1 MKKNFTLS
9 LLFFIS
15 QLATYSQDG
24 TIKALKKD
32 AERSISKNA
41 ADTVLKA
48 WKTGGNFGLNLNQ
61 GTLSNWSAGGD
72 KFSLSVNSL
81 LNLFAFHKK
90 GKNSWDNS
98 IDLAYGIVKT
108 TSLGTRKASD
118 RIDLLSK
125 YGHAISAKWNA
136 GALFN
141 LRSQFANG
149 YNYLKDIS
157 GADSAVLTSK
167 TFAPAY
173 LLLSPGFDYKPTASL
188 SLFVSPIT
196 GRWVIVGDKILAA
209 EKYGFE
215 NGKTVKTEFGAFAS
229 INFNKTI
236 NKTAGFRS
244 KLDLFSNYRNNP
256 QNIDIFWT
264 NMLTA
269 KVTRYINFNL
279 QVDMIYDDDI
289 QNVKPDK
296 GPAPQ
301 ILQLMGIGFSYNF
314 ANYNK

>member
-1 MKKNFTLS
+1 MKKILS
-9 LLFFIS
+9 LLAAATM
-15 QLATYSQDG
+15 LATAAVGQDG
-24 TIKALKKD
+24 TVKGLKKD
-32 AERSISKNA
+32 ADRSIAKDPK
-41 ADTVLKA
+41 DTIQKQ

-61 GTLSNWSAGGD
+61 GSLSNWSAGGD

-81 LNLFAFHKK
+81 MNLFAFYKQ

-98 IDLAYGIVKT
+98 LDLAYGIVKT
-108 TSLGTRKASD
+108 TSLGTRKAAD

-125 YGHAISAKWNA
+125 YGYALDKKWNV
-136 GALFN
+136 GALLN

-149 YNYLKDIS
+149 YNYLEDIN

-173 LLLSPGFDYKPTASL
+173 LLVSPGFDYKPNADL
-188 SLFVSPIT
+188 SFFISPIT
-196 GRWVIVGDKILAA
+196 GRWVIVGDKQLA
-209 EKYGFE
+209 EDKYGFDP
-215 NGKTVKTEFGAFAS
+215 GKTVKTELGAFGS
-229 INFNKTI
+229 INYMKAI
-236 NKTAGFRS
+236 GKTASFKS
-244 KLDLFSNYRNNP
+244 KLDLFSNYRSNP

-279 QVDMIYDDDI
+279 QVDIIYDDDI
-289 QNVKPDK
+289 ENVKPGK

-301 ILQLMGIGFSYNF
+301 ILQLMGIGFAYNF
-314 ANYNK
+314 ANYRK